1 MILTKKGGLLT
12 HPLLSLS
19 SNNMRIQSWRERI
32 AALSSSLPPPV
43 VVVVVVV
50 VVAAAAALNQST
62 SSYLL

>member
-43 VVVVVVV
+43 VVVVVV
-50 VVAAAAALNQST
+50 AAALNQST